1 MSHLKHMERL
11 KLNVPTFI
19 PQQVHHQFQVTLVR
33 DVPRHDIEIGPVQ
46 EDFAEQFERLA
57 FSDVVLG
64 EKELSV

>member
-1 MSHLKHMERL
+1 MERL

-33 DVPRHDIEIGPVQ
+33 NVSRHDIEIGPVQ

-64 EKELSV
+64 ENELSV

>member
-33 DVPRHDIEIGPVQ
+33 NVPRHDIEIGPVQ
-46 EDFAEQFERLA
+46 EDFAEQF
-57 FSDVVLG
+57 
-64 EKELSV
+64 